1 VWAILIA
8 FVVIVAVHGVLLLRY
23 AISNLPLFRTEDH
36 GVTFLDL
43 LKALASPSRS
53 ALSCR

>member
-8 FVVIVAVHGVLLLRY
+8 FVVIVAVLGVLLLRY